1 MIGPSGRRMHLDGN
15 QMGGIDARELDAAW
29 IAASS

>member
-1 MIGPSGRRMHLDGN
+1 MHLDGN
-15 QMGGIDARELDAAW
+15 QMGGIVACELDAAW